1 MNQSVTDNFLELSGL
16 TPDFRRGFLLGR
28 GVGLLNPHANEE
40 TAQGFELGRRYLN
53 KPEGYI
59 LEELRRTF
67 AIDPLNARAFALLTA
82 RNSRGLRTYA
92 TTLHDAKLDR
102 VALLRHQIDELAD
115 ALMYSLALLATYEE
129 AE

>member
-1 MNQSVTDNFLELSGL
+1 MSAIDDYLKLAGLS
-16 TPDFRRGFLLGR
+16 PQWRQGFY
-28 GVGLLNPHANEE
+28 VATSHGLLNPLADAE
-40 TAQGFELGRRYLN
+40 TALGYWAG
-53 KPEGYI
+53 KKMAGKTPAVI
-59 LEELRRTF
+59 LATVWEQYT
-67 AIDPLNARAFALLTA
+67 IDHLNARALALIAA
-82 RNSRGLRTYA
+82 RAQRGRETYG